1 MQIDAAHP
9 ENPQLN
15 DTNDVRAMLSARY
28 QRIQP
33 KAAPKLH
40 VVNCLLS
47 YSKSYEIVTMDFYT
61 EMNWQL
67 TLNSGMII
75 CKRHIRS
82 DVYFALDLRVSILS
96 QASAVASVSK

>member
-1 MQIDAAHP
+1 
-9 ENPQLN
+9 
-15 DTNDVRAMLSARY
+15 
-28 QRIQP
+28 
-33 KAAPKLH
+33 
-40 VVNCLLS
+40 
-47 YSKSYEIVTMDFYT
+47 MDFYT